1 MKSPLDSS
9 GEDLKMAFMGVFF
22 YFSNYAFILKK
33 NENSFCL
40 LDIQDM
46 PGGLYPSF
54 HNNPHVK
61 NIIPIID
68 EETEVHRAEITCSR
82 KQRDQG

>member
-1 MKSPLDSS
+1 MKLPLDSS

-40 LDIQDM
+40 LDI
-46 PGGLYPSF
+46 
-54 HNNPHVK
+54 
-61 NIIPIID
+61 
-68 EETEVHRAEITCSR
+68 
-82 KQRDQG
+82 